1 MRCLNSIMRYC
12 EITRVHMHVQ
22 WGSAAFVFYSG
33 IYMGAICID
42 LCQWCT
48 QFFAIY
54 LYLELFTSL
63 FTLARSLARS
73 LTLSFSVFHSQSFL
87 CVFVFCM
94 VLSNE
99 RRVHHD
105 VGGIFSSFNA
115 TTTAHKMPL
124 QNDTKLWLYRRFSVI
139 VWHAKS
145 IVNCSN
151 ESSFFLTFF

>member
-33 IYMGAICID
+33 IYMGVICID

-48 QFFAIY
+48 QIFAIY
-54 LYLELFTSL
+54 LYLELFISL
-63 FTLARSLARS
+63 FTLARSLA
-73 LTLSFSVFHSQSFL
+73 LSFSVFHSQSFL

-105 VGGIFSSFNA
+105 VGGIFSCFNA